1 MNNMQM
7 MLESFTP
14 EVSFALENIE
24 LINDFRVYRKSAAS
38 AQTEEQITMDGPLYT
53 DAQKKDERITNK
65 NFIFLYSDLAHFC

>member
-14 EVSFALENIE
+14 EISFALENIE

-38 AQTEEQITMDGPLYT
+38 AQTEEQITTDGPLYT
-53 DAQKKDERITNK
+53 DAQKKDERITKK